1 MGILA
6 DKPRPPRAYSIV
18 RAPMSDGDGKIIGEI
33 EYIVTPGGRVSHD
46 TRRWVQIERPAQT
59 RTPRTRAPRKASYAS
74 HEKTVRQRVRAR
86 GRMDQDG
93 RYPLYDKSEDYRG
106 YFHV

>member
-1 MGILA
+1 MGLLA
-6 DKPRPPRAYSIV
+6 TKPKPPRTYSIV

-59 RTPRTRAPRKASYAS
+59 RTPRTRTQRRASYAS
-74 HEKTVRQRVRAR
+74 HERTVRQRVRVR
-86 GRMDQDG
+86 GRMDQEN
-93 RYPLYDKSEDYRG
+93 RYPLYDRSAGYDR